1 MTRHAATAVV
11 SGSFDPIT
19 KGHLYVIDQALK
31 MVDHV
36 IVMIANNPDKRYH
49 FNLEERQAIVLAAL
63 KENDDGQAV
72 AEGRISIVAMP
83 HGQFTARSAKEKGA
97 TLIVRGLRNVVD
109 FEYEH
114 SQQLINTT
122 IEPDVTTVFVMPP
135 TDLIAVSSSNIKAM
149 VGIEGWEELAEN
161 YIPLAALNA
170 LRKKA

>member
-1 MTRHAATAVV
+1 MTRQAAKAVV

-36 IVMIANNPDKRYH
+36 IVMVANNPDKRYH
-49 FNLEERQAIVLAAL
+49 FTLEERQAIVRAAL
-63 KENDDGQAV
+63 EENDDGQAV
-72 AEGRISIVAMP
+72 DAGRVSIVAMP
-83 HGQFTARSAKEKGA
+83 HGQFTARSANEMGA
-97 TLIVRGLRNVVD
+97 SLIVRGLRNVVD

-122 IEPDVTTVFVMPP
+122 IEPEVTTVFVMPP
-135 TDLIAVSSSNIKAM
+135 TELIAVSSSNIKAM

-170 LRKKA
+170 LRQKD

>member
-1 MTRHAATAVV
+1 MTRQATKAVV

-19 KGHLYVIDQALK
+19 KGHLYVVEQALK

-36 IVMIANNPDKRYH
+36 IVMIADNPDKRYH
-49 FNLEERQAIVLAAL
+49 FTLEERQTIV
-63 KENDDGQAV
+63 KESLIESDGGQALD
-72 AEGRISIVAMP
+72 EGRVSVVAMP
-83 HGQFTARSAKEKGA
+83 HGRFTARITKEMGA
-97 TLIVRGLRNVVD
+97 SLVVRGLRNVVD

-122 IEPDVTTVFVMPP
+122 IEPEVTTVFVMPP
-135 TDLIAVSSSNIKAM
+135 TELIAVSSSNIKAM

-170 LRKKA
+170 LRQKA